1 MTGRRKNGE
10 SRRFAVAI
18 TVADADAE
26 VPDDK
31 RRPSLAVARP
41 TGALRREQKGG
52 VRRST
57 EDPGG
62 TVQLLSCSIAAA
74 RFVWFAERPRLE
86 LERCLALLGVL
97 GRQVSR
103 WQGAVGTLDEREER
117 RKRAPID
124 DVPNTRRLL
133 RVSCSCRKVRL
144 VRLFSFPVP
153 S

>member
-10 SRRFAVAI
+10 SQRFAVAI

-62 TVQLLSCSIAAA
+62 TVQLLSCSVAQ
-74 RFVWFAERPRLE
+74 
-86 LERCLALLGVL
+86 LLQRGL
-97 GRQVSR
+97 FGLQSGRD
-103 WQGAVGTLDEREER
+103 W
-117 RKRAPID
+117 
-124 DVPNTRRLL
+124 N
-133 RVSCSCRKVRL
+133 
-144 VRLFSFPVP
+144 
-153 S
+153 